1 VSSTQKQV
9 NKGENF
15 MKKHLLFFTFII
27 GLIVVLSACGSKT
40 DNTAASS
47 TAPASTDTTSAAPI
61 ASAAGTAAPST
72 SGTVQEVKL
81 IASSVNF
88 KYDQTEYKVKK
99 GVPVHIT
106 LQNKDGMHGA
116 NIADFGVN
124 LQSKSPTD
132 KPEATFTPDKTGT
145 FVIKCSV
152 PCGAG
157 HMTMTANLVVE

>member
-1 VSSTQKQV
+1 
-9 NKGENF
+9 

-27 GLIVVLSACGSKT
+27 ALIVVLSACGSKT
-40 DNTAASS
+40 DNTAAS
-47 TAPASTDTTSAAPI
+47 TIVPTSTDTTSMAPT
-61 ASAAGTAAPST
+61 ASATGTTAPSLT
-72 SGTVQEVKL
+72 GTVQEVKL

-132 KPEATFTPDKTGT
+132 KPEATFTPNKTGT
-145 FVIKCSV
+145 FIIKCSV
-152 PCGAG
+152 PCGTG
-157 HMTMTANLVVE
+157 HMTMTANLIVE

>member
-1 VSSTQKQV
+1 
-9 NKGENF
+9 

-27 GLIVVLSACGSKT
+27 ALIVVLSACGSKT
-40 DNTAASS
+40 DNSAANT
-47 TAPASTDTTSAAPI
+47 TAPTSSDTTSMVPT
-61 ASAAGTAAPST
+61 ASATGTTAPSLA
-72 SGTVQEVKL
+72 GTVQEVKL

-116 NIADFGVN
+116 IIADFGVD

-132 KPEATFTPDKTGT
+132 KPEATFTPNKTGT
-145 FVIKCSV
+145 FIIKCSV
-152 PCGAG
+152 PCGTG
-157 HMTMTANLVVE
+157 HMTMTANLIVE